1 MLESHLA
8 LPREEYLEAVLNIV
22 SYLRVKHKYR
32 LALDLTYPEI
42 DHASFNNHKW
52 VDLYGNIEEAIP
64 PNMPEPTSNY
74 VDLIMYVDSDH
85 APRTGFLIY
94 INMALIQWL
103 SKKQPTMET
112 IFLVRSLW
120 QRST

>member
-1 MLESHLA
+1 M
-8 LPREEYLEAVLNIV
+8 EAVLNIV
-22 SYLRVKHKYR
+22 SYLWVKHKSR
-32 LALDLTYPEI
+32 LALDMTYPEI

-103 SKKQPTMET
+103 SKKQLTTETSIFGAEFVAMKHGMEK
-112 IFLVRSLW
+112 L
-120 QRST
+120 